1 MKALIPVSHGSE
13 SLETITIVN
22 ILRRADV
29 EVTVASITDGLV
41 VDGTRGIKIT
51 ADALYPAVANQ
62 NFDLIA
68 LPGGEAGAK
77 ALGGHAAL
85 KDKLVK
91 QRLEHRWYAAICAA
105 PALALNPHGLL
116 DGKKATCYPAFR
128 DKLLHYVDLP
138 VVVDGH
144 CITGQGPASAVAFGL
159 QLVECLCGEV
169 KRKEIAAGVLYS
181 TH

>member
-1 MKALIPVSHGSE
+1 MNALIPVSHGSE
-13 SLETITIVN
+13 SLETTTITN

-41 VDGTRGIKIT
+41 VDGTRAIKIT
-51 ADALYPAVANQ
+51 ADARFSDIAQ
-62 NFDLIA
+62 KDFDLIV
-68 LPGGEAGAK
+68 LPGGESGAA
-77 ALGGHAAL
+77 ALGACAPL
-85 KDKLVK
+85 MSKMVA
-91 QRLEHRWYAAICAA
+91 QRRDHRWYAAICAA

-128 DKLLHYVDLP
+128 SSLLHYVDLP

-159 QLVECLCGEV
+159 QLVESLCGSA
-169 KRKEIAAGVLYS
+169 KRKEVAEGLLA
-181 TH
+181 